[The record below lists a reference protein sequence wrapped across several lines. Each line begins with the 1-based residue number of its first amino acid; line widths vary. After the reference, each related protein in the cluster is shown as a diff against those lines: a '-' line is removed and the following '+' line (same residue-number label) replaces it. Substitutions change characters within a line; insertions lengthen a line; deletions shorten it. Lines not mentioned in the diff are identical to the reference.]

1 MCFETLKIYPQCRMF
16 LCLFSI
22 ICSSASKYATTARVS
37 FKCVVNK
44 DDISYLCGENSKY
57 LEIWT
62 MNLEDKDTKMH
73 PLKF

>member
-1 MCFETLKIYPQCRMF
+1 MF

-57 LEIWT
+57 LEI
-62 MNLEDKDTKMH
+62 
-73 PLKF
+73 